1 MEMYA
6 KVIKSN
12 ELLVQKKNNR
22 NCKQVRWAGL
32 LDWFIVLTCLT
43 WLFGFA
49 FKIAVKPVQYG

>member
-12 ELLVQKKNNR
+12 ELLVQKKTTETAN
-22 NCKQVRWAGL
+22 KSVGADS